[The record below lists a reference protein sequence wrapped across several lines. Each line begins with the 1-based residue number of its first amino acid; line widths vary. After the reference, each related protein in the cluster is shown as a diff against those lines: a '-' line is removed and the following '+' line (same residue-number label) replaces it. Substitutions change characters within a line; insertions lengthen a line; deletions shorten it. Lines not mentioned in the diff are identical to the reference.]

1 MISLTF
7 HIETAAAGGGLCGRI
22 DLLVDQAT
30 AAAAAAAAAAGGG
43 DPAAAAAAAAHHH
56 TLTNGGSIVDAKTGQ
71 TVLTSSAAAAKS
83 HFNSIGALH
92 LTQEECNE
100 ILIKR
105 AIAAGQGH
113 QTHHTLTHAG
123 DGAHHHHTTAPGTTP
138 SKHLKSVLCSIC
150 SSSLSLSVSSCNL
163 LLHTLRLSLS
173 LSVCHSV
180 SLSVF
185 HSPILLSPFAH
196 SLSALGYT
204 GYKFSRF
211 LLLFFPP
218 LTLRNVYVTP
228 NAIKNTHDTL
238 RIRDVTLRCV

>member
-105 AIAAGQGH
+105 AIAAGHGH

-150 SSSLSLSVSSCNL
+150 SSSALSLSLNICL
-163 LLHTLRLSLS
+163 LLQSPPTHAPTLSLS

-185 HSPILLSPFAH
+185 HSPILLSPVAT
-196 SLSALGYT
+196 LSVGT
-204 GYKFSRF
+204 GLHWVQFFSV
-211 LLLFFPP
+211 LVAFFPP
-218 LTLRNVYVTP
+218 INV
-228 NAIKNTHDTL
+228 A
-238 RIRDVTLRCV
+238 

>member
-150 SSSLSLSVSSCNL
+150 SSSA
-163 LLHTLRLSLS
+163 LSLS
-173 LSVCHSV
+173 LYLSPPAISSYTRSD
-180 SLSVF
+180 SLS
-185 HSPILLSPFAH
+185 LSPSLTLSHCLSFIHRSSCLLLLH

-204 GYKFSRF
+204 GYNFSRF
-211 LLLFFPP
+211 SLLFFP
-218 LTLRNVYVTP
+218 
-228 NAIKNTHDTL
+228 H
-238 RIRDVTLRCV
+238 